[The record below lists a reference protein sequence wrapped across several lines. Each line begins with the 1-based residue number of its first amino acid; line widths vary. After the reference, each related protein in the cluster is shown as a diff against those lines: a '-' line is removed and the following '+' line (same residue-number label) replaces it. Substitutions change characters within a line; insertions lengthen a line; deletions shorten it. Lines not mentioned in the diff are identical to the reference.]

1 MNWSSESAAWDRHSI
16 QGFGGS
22 NFTFDTIR
30 HTNVIV
36 LEKPPRF
43 SSIEDADAW
52 MEGRAAS

>member
-1 MNWSSESAAWDRHSI
+1 MNDDEFDRRML
-16 QGFGGS
+16 QGYGGS

-52 MEGRAAS
+52 MEERAAS